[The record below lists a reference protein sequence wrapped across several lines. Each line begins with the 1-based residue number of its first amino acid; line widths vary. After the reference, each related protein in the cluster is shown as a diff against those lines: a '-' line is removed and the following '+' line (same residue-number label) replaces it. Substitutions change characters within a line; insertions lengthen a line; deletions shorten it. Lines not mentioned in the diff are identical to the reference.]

1 MTAPAGRVGAHG
13 RCRGGSSIGSWVYGP
28 RGGGG
33 QHGSRTAGLVDEFTI
48 SVAPVVLGEGIRLFD
63 GIDCGQ
69 VGLEVVDTF
78 PSPRV
83 THLRF
88 AVSRP

>member
-1 MTAPAGRVGAHG
+1 M
-13 RCRGGSSIGSWVYGP
+13 
-28 RGGGG
+28 
-33 QHGSRTAGLVDEFTI
+33 DEFTI